1 MRVFEKIFEAVPDGL
16 LVVDTAGLILYA
28 NGALESLF
36 GYAPDELIGQPV
48 ERLTPH
54 QLASAHVAYREHYQ
68 TAPKTRAM
76 GASNDL
82 LGCRKDGSL
91 FPVDVMLSPLDI
103 GDRKQTLCVVR
114 DATVRKE
121 IEEKLTIANTV
132 FQSTQEGIV
141 VTDVNCRIIAVN
153 PAFEMATE
161 YSKKELLGQHMRVLR
176 SGRHD
181 DFFYR
186 RMWDSIL
193 NTGEWQGPIWNRRKN
208 GEVYHEWLSISTV
221 RDRDG
226 RPIQYVGITTDMG
239 RMNHVETAVERLA
252 HYDAL
257 TGLPNRLLLNSRI
270 QKTWERA
277 HRDGKPFAVMFLD
290 LDGFKAVND
299 TLGHPV
305 GDELLKVVATRLRE
319 NMRETDTI
327 ARLGGDEFL
336 IVLEDVMRDD
346 IVALAQQLI
355 ERISAPFDLG
365 LAEPVCVGLS
375 LGWSHYPE
383 HADNV
388 PALIRQAD
396 EALYQVKRSGRG
408 AWREYCG

>member
-1 MRVFEKIFEAVPDGL
+1 MQVFEKLFEAVPDGL
-16 LVVDTAGLILYA
+16 LVVDAAGLILYA

-36 GYAPDELIGQPV
+36 GYLPDELIGQPV
-48 ERLTPH
+48 ERLTPRQH
-54 QLASAHVAYREHYQ
+54 AAKHVAYREQYQ
-68 TAPKTRAM
+68 AAPKSRAM

-91 FPVDVMLSPLDI
+91 FPVDVMLSPLDL

-121 IEEKLTIANTV
+121 VEAKLHIANTV
-132 FQSTQEGIV
+132 FQSTQEAIV
-141 VTDVNCRIIAVN
+141 VTDTDCRIVAVN

-161 YSKKELLGQHMRVLR
+161 YSESEVLGRHMRLLR

-181 DFFYR
+181 PYFYR
-186 RMWDSIL
+186 QMWDSIL
-193 NTGEWQGPIWNRRKN
+193 STGEWQGAIWNRRKS
-208 GEVYHEWLSISTV
+208 GEIYHEWLSISTV
-221 RDRDG
+221 RDHDG
-226 RPIQYVGITTDMG
+226 KPVQYVGISTDMS
-239 RMNHVETAVERLA
+239 RMHHVETAVERLA

-299 TLGHPV
+299 SLGHPV
-305 GDELLKVVATRLRE
+305 GDELLKVVAARLRE

-336 IVLEDVMRDD
+336 IVLEDVGRDE
-346 IVALAQQLI
+346 IVSVAEQLI
-355 ERISAPFDLG
+355 ERISAPVDLG